1 MNRYSGVISTGK
13 DHVLLE
19 SMGLNQ
25 KERSI

>member
-1 MNRYSGVISTGK
+1 MNRYSQVVMTGK
-13 DHVLLE
+13 DQVLLE